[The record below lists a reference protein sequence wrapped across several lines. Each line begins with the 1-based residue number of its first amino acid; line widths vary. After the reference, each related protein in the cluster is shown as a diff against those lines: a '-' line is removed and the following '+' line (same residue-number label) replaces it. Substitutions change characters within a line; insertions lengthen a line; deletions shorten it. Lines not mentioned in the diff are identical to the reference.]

1 MQSITNSSQLG
12 VVYYITECKYTKEI
26 YKIQFYYAFKNLKEV
41 FGSDIRRMVE
51 LIESLQFFLAVNCSI
66 EFRHVS

>member
-12 VVYYITECKYTKEI
+12 VVYYIQKYKYTKVI

-41 FGSDIRRMVE
+41 FGSDISQMVE
-51 LIESLQFFLAVNCSI
+51 SI
-66 EFRHVS
+66 